1 LTKAEK
7 VESEWTEKGLFI
19 KIKDQATD
27 NIMKKMEEERKMQA
41 KLKKEEQEKAAMDS
55 QMELAFR
62 VQEEKRLR
70 GETEEEEEPPAP
82 VDLGKDHQQISF
94 SFSAPKKNTVN
105 PLAKAAAG
113 KNQLQLNQVI
123 SINLNKGLESLPSL
137 NDTSDAQEAAAVSKS
152 DKRKPVSELER
163 VLEKAKAEKKMKLET
178 LAGNKNGK
186 IEAKPVNDEEEDF
199 SWISENVIVK
209 IKDEALKKYF
219 NQKAKIVRVVE
230 PFLAEVEILNTTTKL
245 QIDQDLLE
253 TVIPQIGNKVKVL
266 KNGPYY
272 GKVAILESIHPD
284 SFSASV
290 HLQDIDVALELPY
303 EKNL

>member
-1 LTKAEK
+1 
-7 VESEWTEKGLFI
+7 
-19 KIKDQATD
+19 
-27 NIMKKMEEERKMQA
+27 
-41 KLKKEEQEKAAMDS
+41 
-55 QMELAFR
+55 
-62 VQEEKRLR
+62 
-70 GETEEEEEPPAP
+70 
-82 VDLGKDHQQISF
+82 
-94 SFSAPKKNTVN
+94 
-105 PLAKAAAG
+105 
-113 KNQLQLNQVI
+113 
-123 SINLNKGLESLPSL
+123 
-137 NDTSDAQEAAAVSKS
+137 
-152 DKRKPVSELER
+152 
-163 VLEKAKAEKKMKLET
+163 MKLET
-178 LAGNKNGK
+178 AATGGSKNGK
-186 IEAKPVNDEEEDF
+186 VEAKPVVNDEEEDF

-272 GKVAILESIHPD
+272 GKVAVLESIHPD

-303 EKNL
+303 EKISKVVL